1 MEDKFVEILHNNVNN
16 SIDRLN
22 EFRNSSN
29 ESTLDSTIRYLI
41 HEIEF
46 FKLLVNE
53 TKKHRK
59 PYKELEIYV
68 YNENK
73 ELIDKDFTSD
83 IIKKY
88 NITTVQL
95 YRYMKSIKLYK
106 DMYYFSREESQNFHT
121 KKVRKKADSIIK
133 NKKIY
138 PNYEVYDIL
147 WNKLFEGTITEIAKK
162 YSLREPS
169 IRISMKRQTLLHKKF
184 NIRKKIDS
192 FKKY

>member
-106 DMYYFSREESQNFHT
+106 DMYYFSREESPNFHT

-184 NIRKKIDS
+184 NIRKKID
-192 FKKY
+192 